1 VLKKK
6 PAVATTTPTP
16 NRVEKVVIKQE
27 EKKELLNVTY
37 PKKTA
42 GEIDNAKIDPNMI
55 VETKVKHV
63 KDMIIAGNFK
73 LGKDNSPLWK
83 NFDDS
88 KLERPAMDGVHGH
101 DWSAPIGNKFQ
112 TGFKIASPVKE
123 EKKENNRII
132 SDDLPATTYSTTVGD
147 LPDRKNVL
155 QVQLPT
161 STTKT
166 TEHTID
172 PRTQLPPNLTPQH
185 HGLEPTKFL
194 QAKEKSLPEV
204 HEALKVNQQLENKAG
219 KMIKSMVSDL
229 NPDKM
234 AIKIVTT
241 NKQEQ
246 PALKLTS
253 TQK

>member
-1 VLKKK
+1 
-6 PAVATTTPTP
+6 
-16 NRVEKVVIKQE
+16 
-27 EKKELLNVTY
+27 
-37 PKKTA
+37 
-42 GEIDNAKIDPNMI
+42 MI
-55 VETKVKHV
+55 VETKTAHV
-63 KDMIIAGNFK
+63 KDMIIAGKFA

-101 DWSAPIGNKFQ
+101 DWTPPIGNKFD
-112 TGFKIASPVKE
+112 TGFKIASPYKA
-123 EKKENNRII
+123 EKKDINRII
-132 SDDLPATTYSTTVGD
+132 SDDLPAATFSTTVGD
-147 LPDRKNVL
+147 LPDRKNVI
-155 QVQLPT
+155 QIHLPT

-172 PRTQLPPNLTPQH
+172 PRTQLPPNLTAIH

-194 QAKEKSLPEV
+194 QTKEKSLPEV
-204 HEALKVNQQLENKAG
+204 NEALKINQQLENKAE
-219 KMIKSMVSDL
+219 KMIKSMASDL

-234 AIKIVTT
+234 AIKIFTT

-253 TQK
+253 AQK